1 MAKDKFKEQFPD
13 YPIIPS
19 KKSKIPGRMLNY
31 GIYVALI
38 GVPGV
43 MLYQFSKMQIPT
55 ANMAGVNQFT
65 LDTARRLAMA
75 DVMAGD
81 YEQAAKKFKY
91 YFSSGGA
98 ADSAAM
104 GAYAKALEALGLKD
118 EASQWMEKSRVQAL
132 EEERKK

>member
-19 KKSKIPGRMLNY
+19 KKSKVPGRLLDY

-43 MLYQFSKMQIPT
+43 MLYQFSKVQIPT
-55 ANMAGVNQFT
+55 ANMAGVNQFS
-65 LDTARRLAMA
+65 LDTARRLAMS

-81 YEQAAKKFKY
+81 YAQAAKKFKY
-91 YFSSGGA
+91 YFSSGGE
-98 ADSAAM
+98 DSAAM

-118 EASQWMEKSRVQAL
+118 EASQWVEKSRVRAL
-132 EEERKK
+132 EENK